1 MTETTVP
8 ALGIVLVPTLAPE
21 ALRPLAAAADQHL
34 DELWLWEDCFK
45 ESSIAAAGPA
55 LAWTERVRVGIGL
68 APAPLRNV
76 ALLAMEL
83 ATLHRLFPGRLVPGI
98 GHGVQDWMGQ
108 VGARAASPL
117 TLLREY
123 AEALRLLL
131 DGHEVTVSGRYV
143 TLDRV
148 RLDWPP
154 EPGTPILVGGTGP
167 RTLELAGR
175 VGDGILIGSVT
186 SDAELADSV
195 ATARGGWVGA
205 RGAAGG
211 RMPVVTHLMATTGPG
226 AEQRLADELRRWDRA
241 DGALGRGVAGDARV
255 VADAV
260 RRLAA
265 IGATSV
271 VLQPTQDEPDLEG
284 FVQFV
289 GRDVRAEL
297 ARTAR

>member
-1 MTETTVP
+1 MTASTTP
-8 ALGIVLVPTLAPE
+8 ALGIVLVPTLPPE
-21 ALRPLAAAADQHL
+21 ALRPLAVAADRHL

-45 ESSIAAAGPA
+45 ESSIAAAGAA

-68 APAPLRNV
+68 APVPLRNV

-83 ATLHRLFPGRLVPGI
+83 ATLHRLFPGRLLPGI

-123 AEALRLLL
+123 AQALRLLL
-131 DGHEVTVSGRYV
+131 DGEEVTVSGRYV

-154 EPGTPILVGGTGP
+154 EPGTPLLVGGTGP

-186 SDAELADSV
+186 SNAELADAV
-195 ATARGGWVGA
+195 AAALAGRRAASARDD
-205 RGAAGG
+205 
-211 RMPVVTHLMATTGPG
+211 RMPVVTHLMTATGPE
-226 AEQRLADELRRWDRA
+226 AEQRLADELRRWDRSDA
-241 DGALGRGVAGDARV
+241 APGRGVAGDATT

-260 RRLAA
+260 RRLVE
-265 IGATSV
+265 IGVTSV
-271 VLQPTQDEPDLEG
+271 VFQPTQDEPDLEA
-284 FVQFV
+284 FVEFV
-289 GRDVRAEL
+289 GRDVRAAL
-297 ARTAR
+297 LR

>member
-8 ALGIVLVPTLAPE
+8 ALGVVFVPTLPPE
-21 ALRPLAAAADQHL
+21 ALHPLTAAADRHL

-45 ESSIAAAGPA
+45 ESSVAAAGAA
-55 LAWTERVRVGIGL
+55 LAWSERVRVGIGL
-68 APAPLRNV
+68 APVPLRNV
-76 ALLAMEL
+76 ALLAMEV
-83 ATLHRLFPGRLVPGI
+83 ATLHRLFPGRLLPGI

-108 VGARAASPL
+108 VGARPASPL
-117 TLLREY
+117 TLLREH
-123 AEALRLLL
+123 AEALRRLL

-154 EPGTPILVGGTGP
+154 EPGTPLLVGGTGP

-175 VGDGILIGSVT
+175 VGDGILIGSGT
-186 SDAELADSV
+186 SDAELAASV
-195 ATARGGWVGA
+195 AAARAGWDA
-205 RGAAGG
+205 SRGATGG
-211 RMPVVTHLMATTGPG
+211 RMPVVTHLITATGPG

-241 DGALGRGVAGDARV
+241 DGALGRGVAGDART
-255 VADAV
+255 VAEAV

-271 VLQPTQDEPDLEG
+271 VIQPTEDEPDLEG
-284 FVQFV
+284 LVEFV
-289 GRDVRAEL
+289 GRDVRSAL
-297 ARTAR
+297 GR

>member
-8 ALGIVLVPTLAPE
+8 ALGVVLVPTLPPE
-21 ALRPLAAAADQHL
+21 ALRPLAMAADRHL

-45 ESSIAAAGPA
+45 ESSIAAAGAA
-55 LAWTERVRVGIGL
+55 LAWTERVRVAIGL
-68 APAPLRNV
+68 APVPLRNV

-83 ATLHRLFPGRLVPGI
+83 ATLHRFFPGRLLPGI

-117 TLLREY
+117 TLLCEY

-131 DGHEVTVSGRYV
+131 DGAEVSVSGRYV

-154 EPGTPILVGGTGP
+154 APGTPLLVGGTGP

-175 VGDGILIGSVT
+175 VGDGIVIGSGT
-186 SDAELADSV
+186 SDAELADAV
-195 ATARGGWVGA
+195 AAAQVGWIAG

-211 RMPVVTHLMATTGPG
+211 RMPVVTHLMAATGPG
-226 AEQRLADELRRWDRA
+226 AEQRLADELRRWGRV
-241 DGALGRGVAGDARV
+241 DGALGRGVAGDAAT

-260 RRLAA
+260 RRLLQ
-265 IGATSV
+265 IGVTSV
-271 VLQPTQDEPDLEG
+271 VFQPTEDEPDLEG
-284 FVQFV
+284 FVEFV
-289 GRDVRAEL
+289 GREVRSEL
-297 ARTAR
+297 LR

>member
-8 ALGIVLVPTLAPE
+8 ALGVVLVPTLPPE
-21 ALRPLAAAADQHL
+21 TLRPLAAAADRHL

-45 ESSIAAAGPA
+45 ESSIAAAGAA

-68 APAPLRNV
+68 APVPLRNV

-83 ATLHRLFPGRLVPGI
+83 ATLHRLFPGRLLPGI

-108 VGARAASPL
+108 VGARPASPL
-117 TLLREY
+117 TLLREH

-131 DGHEVTVSGRYV
+131 DGAEVSVSGRYV

-154 EPGTPILVGGTGP
+154 EPGAPLLVGGTGP

-186 SDAELADSV
+186 SDAELADAV
-195 ATARGGWVGA
+195 AAAQTGWVA
-205 RGAAGG
+205 SRGAAAG
-211 RMPVVTHLMATTGPG
+211 RMPVVTHLMVATGPG
-226 AEQRLADELRRWDRA
+226 AEQRLADELRRWDRT
-241 DGALGRGVAGDARV
+241 DGALGRGVAGDAAT

-271 VLQPTQDEPDLEG
+271 VFQPTEDEPDLEG
-284 FVQFV
+284 FVEFV
-289 GRDVRAEL
+289 GRDVRSAL
-297 ARTAR
+297 GR

>member
-1 MTETTVP
+1 MTTSTIP
-8 ALGIVLVPTLAPE
+8 ALGVVLVPTLPPE
-21 ALRPLAAAADQHL
+21 ALRPLAAAADRHL

-45 ESSIAAAGPA
+45 ESSIAAAGAA
-55 LAWTERVRVGIGL
+55 LAWTGRVRVGIGL
-68 APAPLRNV
+68 APVPLRNV
-76 ALLAMEL
+76 ALLAMEV
-83 ATLHRLFPGRLVPGI
+83 ATLHRLFPGRLIPGI

-108 VGARAASPL
+108 VGARPASPL

-175 VGDGILIGSVT
+175 VGDGIIIGSVV
-186 SDAELADSV
+186 SDAELAASV
-195 ATARGGWVGA
+195 ASALTGRLTARDGD
-205 RGAAGG
+205 G
-211 RMPVVTHLMATTGPG
+211 RMPVVTHLMAATGPG
-226 AEQRLADELRRWDRA
+226 AERRLADELRRWDRA
-241 DGALGRGVAGDARV
+241 DGALGRGVAGDAHA

-260 RRLAA
+260 RRLAGL
-265 IGATSV
+265 GATSV
-271 VLQPTQDEPDLEG
+271 VLQPTEDEPDLEG
-284 FVQFV
+284 FVEFV
-289 GRDVRAEL
+289 GSDVRAAL
-297 ARTAR
+297 GR